1 MVQQDAMS
9 SVREYVTVTHD
20 WEVTLARMAVVTREA
35 VMAGVVIPEA
45 DTGIELE
52 SCGLVEL
59 SL

>member
-1 MVQQDAMS
+1 MS